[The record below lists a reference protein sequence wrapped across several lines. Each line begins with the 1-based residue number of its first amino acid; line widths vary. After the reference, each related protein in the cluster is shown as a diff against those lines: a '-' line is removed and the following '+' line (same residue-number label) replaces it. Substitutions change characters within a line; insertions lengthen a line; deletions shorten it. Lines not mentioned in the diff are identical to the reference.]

1 MLTEA
6 WKTFNET
13 RRELQQSVF
22 DMFKGL
28 SLSQRLTQGVLM
40 SVNAVA
46 SAALAYTIAQILNT
60 EQPVWAAITA
70 ILVTQHSYSDTMSL
84 ARDQVLGALVG
95 AVLGFAGVALGGSH
109 YFLAYVTAV
118 FATIMIC
125 WAMNAGSAARLGGVT
140 ATMVLLIPGNG
151 SLWDIPLTR
160 LGEVVVGTACAVG
173 VTWVMNRIE
182 QRYFGV

>member
-40 SVNAVA
+40 SVHAVA

-70 ILVTQHSYSDTMSL
+70 ILVT
-84 ARDQVLGALVG
+84 
-95 AVLGFAGVALGGSH
+95 
-109 YFLAYVTAV
+109 
-118 FATIMIC
+118 
-125 WAMNAGSAARLGGVT
+125 
-140 ATMVLLIPGNG
+140 
-151 SLWDIPLTR
+151 
-160 LGEVVVGTACAVG
+160 
-173 VTWVMNRIE
+173 
-182 QRYFGV
+182 